1 MRTQVQSLASLSGLT
16 IWHCRELWCRSQMGL
31 GSHIAVAAHNTWQ
44 PLRAHAVLALYD
56 APGPTAC
63 LLPSVLITPSWW
75 TLGEQKWDYAK

>member
-1 MRTQVQSLASLSGLT
+1 MLRAMTEQDLQICEG
-16 IWHCRELWCRSQMGL
+16 
-31 GSHIAVAAHNTWQ
+31 AVAAHNTWQ